1 MFTWGLEFPLIVLE
15 LFFFQLCCVLY
26 MSTQIIMI
34 VARELLQMT
43 FVPALLV
50 NESGVAQAW
59 STDLNHQGV
68 CDILTFFAIR
78 S

>member
-1 MFTWGLEFPLIVLE
+1 
-15 LFFFQLCCVLY
+15 
-26 MSTQIIMI
+26 MSTEIIMI

-68 CDILTFFAIR
+68 
-78 S
+78 

>member
-1 MFTWGLEFPLIVLE
+1 MFKWGLEFILVVLE
-15 LFFFQLCCVLY
+15 QFHFQLCCVLY
-26 MSTQIIMI
+26 MCTEIIRT
-34 VARELLQMT
+34 VLRELLQMT

-59 STDLNHQGV
+59 STDLNHQGA

>member
-1 MFTWGLEFPLIVLE
+1 
-15 LFFFQLCCVLY
+15 